1 MKKYGET
8 YKLSQQEMD
17 IIASYMDDD
26 IREDL
31 HTELA
36 PCEPEEFLEAYVEQ
50 DPAFE
55 DLLDMEFGIK
65 L

>member
-55 DLLDMEFGIK
+55 ELLDTEFGIE